1 MPLLGYLGGELIMPD
16 YPQAIGRVLLSVVFI
31 VFGYLQ
37 FTNIGNYIANPAVVK
52 AAATS
57 GGILSPTVIAYLV
70 AAIDLFGGL
79 LILVGY
85 QTRWAAVVL
94 IAFIVL
100 TFIFA
105 HNFWTMDGAA
115 RALGNLI
122 GNCVATV
129 VIAAWEGDLDR
140 DKARHVLDGDELVDV
155 TAG

>member
-1 MPLLGYLGGELIMPD
+1 MPLLGYSGGELMAAD
-16 YPQAIGRVLLSVVFI
+16 YPQAVGRVLLSAVFI

-37 FTNIGNYIANPAVVK
+37 FTNIGNYIANPTVVK

-105 HNFWTMDGAA
+105 HNFLPMEGASLA
-115 RALGNLI
+115 SSQASFYKTLSLI
-122 GNCVATV
+122 GGLLLL
-129 VIAAWEGDLDR
+129 IA
-140 DKARHVLDGDELVDV
+140 
-155 TAG
+155 